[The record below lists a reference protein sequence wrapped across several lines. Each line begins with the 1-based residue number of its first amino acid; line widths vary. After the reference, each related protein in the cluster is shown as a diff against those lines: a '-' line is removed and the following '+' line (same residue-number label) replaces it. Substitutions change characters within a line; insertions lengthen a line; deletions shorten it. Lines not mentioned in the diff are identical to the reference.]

1 MLQKLWDYIKK
12 YRIFSFYGDVVRVK
26 ILPHKTPD
34 VALVE
39 FETATQACIARNH
52 LDQVQM
58 KGKFSKGIILYNIIQ
73 GVLCLRCFL
82 RLWKNNRVSRKPCKR
97 RSDLVLNGQMT
108 VPK

>member
-1 MLQKLWDYIKK
+1 MLQILWDYIKK

-52 LDQVQM
+52 LDQE
-58 KGKFSKGIILYNIIQ
+58 GNFSLHKLVHSAII
-73 GVLCLRCFL
+73 F
-82 RLWKNNRVSRKPCKR
+82 
-97 RSDLVLNGQMT
+97 
-108 VPK
+108 